1 MHRKRIAPL
10 LFSVLLSLTILTP
23 AYAAEAFT
31 GNSGTTEVNVYNEYD
46 YIMAL
51 KNAPSQQALTQNNTN
66 AVEEIRAFEEAF
78 AARAAMPD
86 DTLEQLGYS
95 PDEIR
100 LLRRYASGETL
111 TDSEM
116 RAVSATC
123 TGEITKQ
130 GFSGKLVMFTYTWT
144 WNKSP
149 TIRKQDSYALVWC
162 AFDSNIHAMDGIEP
176 TAKEAKIKYYV
187 GQTYQ
192 ETLSGTF
199 QESLVVNATN
209 VQFNVTRP
217 AYYDSTGALVNSYA
231 KTGYVKVTVGI
242 PKPTGNEIYYM
253 HVSAAYAH
261 TTIGYTFPS
270 LSIGYPPSIAISFT
284 GNLSI
289 ENIAGHKVRIDRSPG
304 CTTIP

>member
-187 GQTYQ
+187 G
-192 ETLSGTF
+192 
-199 QESLVVNATN
+199 
-209 VQFNVTRP
+209 
-217 AYYDSTGALVNSYA
+217 
-231 KTGYVKVTVGI
+231 
-242 PKPTGNEIYYM
+242 
-253 HVSAAYAH
+253 VSH
-261 TTIGYTFPS
+261 S
-270 LSIGYPPSIAISFT
+270 
-284 GNLSI
+284 
-289 ENIAGHKVRIDRSPG
+289 
-304 CTTIP
+304 